1 MIPQRVQSHT
11 GSGDRRNSLIFHCFS
26 LTRLLHVHVT
36 GEVMQVSE
44 VFLCVA
50 IAVIARVQSQFLYE
64 GGLVENH
71 GFVDRYDMANNAR
84 QLSCVTA
91 VSSCCRDSS
100 QGTWIRPDGVP
111 VTSSAVSGVHQVYG
125 NRRIELVVTSRSAMS
140 GIYRCTIQTNDQSS
154 ELESYHVGLYPPNE
168 GRKSSFYVF

>member
-1 MIPQRVQSHT
+1 
-11 GSGDRRNSLIFHCFS
+11 
-26 LTRLLHVHVT
+26 
-36 GEVMQVSE
+36 MQVSGF
-44 VFLCVA
+44 FLCVV

-64 GGLVENH
+64 GELVENH
-71 GFVDRYDMANNAR
+71 GLVDRYDMANNAR
-84 QLSCVTA
+84 RLRCVTA

-111 VTSSAVSGVHQVYG
+111 VTSSAVNGVHQVYG

-154 ELESYHVGLYPPNE
+154 ELESYYVGLYPPNE
-168 GRKSSFYVF
+168 GRKSSFMYFKSTSFYLHKSQGVPSFDVQCIVVRT